1 MARELY
7 RKEEVI
13 CGNISEYKGWIKL
26 SKFCLE
32 LIFSEIDNVN
42 TRTELIFVLEK
53 KFKLGIWNKLIDD
66 LIYINYLLDTE
77 VDFKIEKITLI

>member
-32 LIFSEIDNVN
+32 LILSEIDNVN

-53 KFKLGIWNKLIDD
+53 K
-66 LIYINYLLDTE
+66 
-77 VDFKIEKITLI
+77 V

>member
-13 CGNISEYKGWIKL
+13 CENISEYKGWIKL

-32 LIFSEIDNVN
+32 LILSEIDNVN
-42 TRTELIFVLEK
+42 TRTELIFVL
-53 KFKLGIWNKLIDD
+53 
-66 LIYINYLLDTE
+66 
-77 VDFKIEKITLI
+77 